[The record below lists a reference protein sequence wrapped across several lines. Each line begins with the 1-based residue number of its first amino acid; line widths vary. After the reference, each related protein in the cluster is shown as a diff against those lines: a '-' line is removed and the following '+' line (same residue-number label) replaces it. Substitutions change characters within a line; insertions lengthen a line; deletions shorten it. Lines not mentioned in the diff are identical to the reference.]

1 MQNNYIYEYYQ
12 AIEDGSIIVGR
23 WIKLAYQM
31 IISGLE
37 KKRFFYSHK
46 KALAAINFIENFV
59 HHHEGALAPQLV
71 KLELWQKALLSAI
84 FGIVDSK
91 GFRQY
96 REVIIIMARKM
107 GKTLLAAGIAEY
119 MTYLDDYGARV
130 YFTATKLK
138 QAQICFDAYYKSITM
153 EPELNKIT
161 KKRRTDIYVDENNAT
176 GEPIA
181 FSAKKADG
189 LNISCAICDEIASWS
204 GDNGLKFYEVIKSS
218 QGARKQP
225 LIVSI
230 STAGYVNDG
239 IYDELIRRGTKVLL
253 DDSGENRLLPLL
265 YMIDDVD
272 KWNDLN
278 ELQKAMPNLGVSVSI
293 DYMLEEIAIA
303 EGSLSKKAEFLT
315 KYCNIKQNSSM
326 AWISTKYLPKICHDY
341 SITPENI
348 AHTYVTGGIDLSQR
362 VDLTSACVLCEQNNV
377 IKVLSHFWMP
387 EERLEEAT
395 ARDEIPYWK
404 YVKRG
409 ELSLCEGNYVNPR
422 DVFEWFINLKNN
434 HEILPL
440 QTGYDRYTAQEL
452 VQDMQRAG
460 YHMDDVYQGYNLT
473 GTIMTLEALI
483 KDGAI
488 DFGDNELLKIHL
500 LDVAIKVDNE
510 SRRQKIIKMNAKS
523 HIDGIAAILDALV
536 VRDKWH
542 NEIGDRLKNI
552 G

>member
-1 MQNNYIYEYYQ
+1 
-12 AIEDGSIIVGR
+12 
-23 WIKLAYQM
+23 
-31 IISGLE
+31 
-37 KKRFFYSHK
+37 
-46 KALAAINFIENFV
+46 
-59 HHHEGALAPQLV
+59 
-71 KLELWQKALLSAI
+71 
-84 FGIVDSK
+84 
-91 GFRQY
+91 
-96 REVIIIMARKM
+96 
-107 GKTLLAAGIAEY
+107 
-119 MTYLDDYGARV
+119 
-130 YFTATKLK
+130 
-138 QAQICFDAYYKSITM
+138 
-153 EPELNKIT
+153 
-161 KKRRTDIYVDENNAT
+161 
-176 GEPIA
+176 
-181 FSAKKADG
+181 
-189 LNISCAICDEIASWS
+189 
-204 GDNGLKFYEVIKSS
+204 
-218 QGARKQP
+218 
-225 LIVSI
+225 
-230 STAGYVNDG
+230 
-239 IYDELIRRGTKVLL
+239 
-253 DDSGENRLLPLL
+253 
-265 YMIDDVD
+265 MIDDVD

-341 SITPENI
+341 SITPDSI

-362 VDLTSACVLCEQNNV
+362 IDLTSACVLCEQNGI
-377 IKVLSHFWMP
+377 IKVLSHFWLP

-409 ELSLCEGNYVNPR
+409 ELTLCEGNYVNPR
-422 DVFEWFINLKNN
+422 DVFEWFLKLKNEY
-434 HEILPL
+434 EILPL

-473 GTIMTLEALI
+473 GTIMTLEGLI

-523 HIDGIAAILDALV
+523 HIDGIAAVLDALV

-542 NEIGDRLKNI
+542 NEIGDRLKNVS
-552 G
+552 